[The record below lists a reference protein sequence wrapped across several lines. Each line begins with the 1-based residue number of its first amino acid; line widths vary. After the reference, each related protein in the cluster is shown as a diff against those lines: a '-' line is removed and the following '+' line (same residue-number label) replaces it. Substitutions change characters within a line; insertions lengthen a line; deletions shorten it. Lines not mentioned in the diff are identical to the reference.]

1 MRDQAGQTLVEMV
14 VAIAVLIVVI
24 LALLSITTTSIRNAS
39 FSRDQVLATKYA
51 QEAMEKVRSWRDQN
65 SWNDFLSACITP
77 SCGSILSGASYPSP
91 FGWNCNCTCTG
102 GESCEVTIIVSW
114 ADVKGRHQ
122 SELKTRLTNWK

>member
-65 SWNDFLSACITP
+65 S
-77 SCGSILSGASYPSP
+77 
-91 FGWNCNCTCTG
+91 
-102 GESCEVTIIVSW
+102 
-114 ADVKGRHQ
+114 
-122 SELKTRLTNWK
+122 